1 MAKTPRRN
9 PKRGAAA
16 EEAAGPSARDRII
29 DALMALLAE
38 RRFADISLADIAEA
52 ADVPVTTLRE
62 HFDGKLGIL
71 AGFTR
76 RIDLAV
82 LAGGA
87 PDMSVGPRDRLFEA
101 EMRRF
106 DALAPHKPALHRL
119 ARSAKCDPGLACAL
133 HALATRSQK
142 WTLVAAGV
150 HHGGIKGRVALE
162 GAILVHLEAM
172 RTWFED
178 DDEDSART
186 MATLDRALRRGE
198 RAMRV
203 LGDICSFAPRFME
216 RGRRMRDSGRDARGA
231 GSEA

>member
-1 MAKTPRRN
+1 MAKTSRQN

-16 EEAAGPSARDRII
+16 APPAVAPARDRIV

-38 RRFADISLADIAEA
+38 MRFAEIGLADIAGRA
-52 ADVPVTTLRE
+52 GVPVATLRE
-62 HFDGKLGIL
+62 NFDGKVAML
-71 AGFTR
+71 AAFAR

-82 LAGGA
+82 LAGGE

-106 DALAPHKPALHRL
+106 DALAPYKAALDRL
-119 ARSAKCDPGLACAL
+119 AHAAKRDPGLACAL
-133 HALATRSQK
+133 HALAARSQK
-142 WTLVAAGV
+142 WTLVAAGI
-150 HHGGIKGRVALE
+150 HHGGIMGRVALE
-162 GAILVHLEAM
+162 GAILVHLETM
-172 RTWFED
+172 RTWFDD

-203 LGDICSFAPRFME
+203 LGDVCSLAPRLKA
-216 RGRRMRDSGRDARGA
+216 RGRRMRDAGRDARGA
-231 GSEA
+231 RDAA

>member
-9 PKRGAAA
+9 PKRGAAT
-16 EEAAGPSARDRII
+16 EETAGPSARDRII

-38 RRFADISLADIAEA
+38 KRFADISLPDIAEA
-52 ADVPVTTLRE
+52 ADVPVATLRE
-62 HFDGKLGIL
+62 HFNGKLGIL
-71 AGFTR
+71 AAFTR

-87 PDMSVGPRDRLFEA
+87 PDLSVGPRDRLFEA

-106 DALAPHKPALHRL
+106 DALAPYKAALDRL
-119 ARSAKCDPGLACAL
+119 AHSAKRDPGLACAL
-133 HALATRSQK
+133 HALAARSQK
-142 WTLVAAGV
+142 WTLVAAGI
-150 HHGGIKGRVALE
+150 HHGGLAGRVALE

-172 RTWFED
+172 RTWFD
-178 DDEDSART
+178 DEDEDSART

-216 RGRRMRDSGRDARGA
+216 RGRKMRDAGRDARSARG
-231 GSEA
+231 EA